1 MNERPACNCSICGV
15 EQVLIENLGEE
26 KTAQQYR
33 RIVRESSILSS
44 FPTALALLHRLREI
58 TKDEDHE
65 DSSDAIVRDLLRP
78 GENHGQELRHRL
90 VLLMLMPA
98 VHKTSRQIAYGFP
111 SLARDDI
118 AQQLL
123 TSILEVLQ
131 SKLLLKQQSHF
142 AFTIT
147 RLMRRHSFRWAIR
160 EARLAPTQ
168 ELGTPVLAEAV
179 IEAGIGF
186 ETTIHLQEFLRG
198 CLSDGQLTEAER
210 DLLMLFK
217 IEGVSVEVLAAREG
231 LSEIAFRHRMQR
243 VIDRLRRIAQSPSLS
258 KKRRA
263 ASGTTATPSRPAA
276 RGISAA

>member
-15 EQVLIENLGEE
+15 EQVLIENLEE
-26 KTAQQYR
+26 ETTAQQYR
-33 RIVRESSILSS
+33 RIVRESSILSG
-44 FPTALALLHRLREI
+44 FPTALALLHRLRDI
-58 TKDEDHE
+58 TTDEDHE
-65 DSSDAIVRDLLRP
+65 DSSDAILGDLLRP
-78 GENHGQELRHRL
+78 GESDGQELRHRL

-123 TSILEVLQ
+123 TSILDILQ
-131 SKLLLKQQSHF
+131 SEPLLKQQSHF
-142 AFTIT
+142 AFTII

-168 ELGTPVLAEAV
+168 ELATPVLAEAV
-179 IEAGIGF
+179 MEAGIGF
-186 ETTIHLQEFLRG
+186 ETTIHLKEFLRG
-198 CLSDGQLTEAER
+198 CLSDGQLTETEH
-210 DLLMLFK
+210 DLLMRFK
-217 IEGVSVEVLAAREG
+217 IEGISVEVLAAREG

-243 VIDRLRRIAQSPSLS
+243 VIDRLRRIAQSPSLRT
-258 KKRRA
+258 KRRA
-263 ASGTTATPSRPAA
+263 ASGTTAPSRPPG

>member
-15 EQVLIENLGEE
+15 EQVLIENLEE
-26 KTAQQYR
+26 ETTAQQYR
-33 RIVRESSILSS
+33 RIVRERSILSG
-44 FPTALALLHRLREI
+44 FPTALALLHRLRDI
-58 TKDEDHE
+58 TTDEDHE
-65 DSSDAIVRDLLRP
+65 DSSDAILGDLLRP
-78 GENHGQELRHRL
+78 GESDGQELRHRL

-123 TSILEVLQ
+123 TSILDILQ
-131 SKLLLKQQSHF
+131 SKPLLKQQSHF
-142 AFTIT
+142 AFTII

-168 ELGTPVLAEAV
+168 EPATPVLAEAV

-198 CLSDGQLTEAER
+198 CLSDGQLTETEH

-243 VIDRLRRIAQSPSLS
+243 VIDRLRRIAQSPSLRT
-258 KKRRA
+258 KRRP
-263 ASGTTATPSRPAA
+263 ASGTTTAPSRPTG

>member
-58 TKDEDHE
+58 TTDEDHE
-65 DSSDAIVRDLLRP
+65 DSSDAIVGDLLRP

-131 SKLLLKQQSHF
+131 SKPLLKQQSHF

-168 ELGTPVLAEAV
+168 ELATPVLAEAV
-179 IEAGIGF
+179 
-186 ETTIHLQEFLRG
+186 
-198 CLSDGQLTEAER
+198 D
-210 DLLMLFK
+210 
-217 IEGVSVEVLAAREG
+217 
-231 LSEIAFRHRMQR
+231 
-243 VIDRLRRIAQSPSLS
+243 
-258 KKRRA
+258 
-263 ASGTTATPSRPAA
+263 
-276 RGISAA
+276 

>member
-26 KTAQQYR
+26 KTTQQYR
-33 RIVRESSILSS
+33 RIVRESSLLSS

-58 TKDEDHE
+58 TTDEGHE
-65 DSSDAIVRDLLRP
+65 DSSDAIVGDLLRT
-78 GENHGQELRHRL
+78 GENYGQELRHRL

-160 EARLAPTQ
+160 EARLAPAP
-168 ELGTPVLAEAV
+168 ELATPVPAEPV

-263 ASGTTATPSRPAA
+263 ASGTTAAPSRPAG

>member
-1 MNERPACNCSICGV
+1 MNERPTCNCSICGV

-26 KTAQQYR
+26 RTAQQYR
-33 RIVRESSILSS
+33 RIVRESSLLSG
-44 FPTALALLHRLREI
+44 FPTALALLHRLRDI
-58 TKDEDHE
+58 TTDENHE
-65 DSSDAIVRDLLRP
+65 DSSDAILGDLLRP
-78 GENHGQELRHRL
+78 GESHGQELRHRL

-123 TSILEVLQ
+123 TSILDILQ
-131 SKLLLKQQSHF
+131 SKPLLQQQSHF

-147 RLMRRHSFRWAIR
+147 RLMRRRSFRWAIR
-160 EARLAPTQ
+160 EARLAPTPG
-168 ELGTPVLAEAV
+168 LAAPVLAEAV

-198 CLSDGQLTEAER
+198 CLSDGQLTETEH

-217 IEGVSVEVLAAREG
+217 IEGVSVEVLATREG

-243 VIDRLRRIAQSPSLS
+243 VIDRLRRIAQSRSLS
-258 KKRRA
+258 TKRPA
-263 ASGTTATPSRPAA
+263 ASGARTALSRPAG

>member
-1 MNERPACNCSICGV
+1 MNERPTCNCSICGV
-15 EQVLIENLGEE
+15 EQVMIENLGEE

-33 RIVRESSILSS
+33 RIVRESSILSG
-44 FPTALALLHRLREI
+44 FPTALALLHRLRDL
-58 TKDEDHE
+58 TTDEDHE
-65 DSSDAIVRDLLRP
+65 DSSDAILGDLLRP
-78 GENHGQELRHRL
+78 AESPGQELRHRL

-98 VHKTSRQIAYGFP
+98 VHKTSRQIAHGFP

-123 TSILEVLQ
+123 TSILDILQ
-131 SKLLLKQQSHF
+131 SKPLLQQQSHF

-160 EARLAPTQ
+160 EARLAPTPG
-168 ELGTPVLAEAV
+168 LAPPVLAEAV
-179 IEAGIGF
+179 MEAGIGF

-198 CLSDGQLTEAER
+198 CLSDGQLTETEH

-217 IEGVSVEVLAAREG
+217 IEGVSVEVLATREG

-258 KKRRA
+258 TKRRA
-263 ASGTTATPSRPAA
+263 PSGTRTALSRPAG